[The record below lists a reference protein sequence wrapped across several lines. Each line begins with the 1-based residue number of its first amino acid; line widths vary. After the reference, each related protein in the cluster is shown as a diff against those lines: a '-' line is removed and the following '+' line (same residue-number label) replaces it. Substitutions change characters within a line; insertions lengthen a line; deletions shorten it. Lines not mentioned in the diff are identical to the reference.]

1 MSMLFGSKTPF
12 MRRTV
17 KHVLGSTIIPHHTLH
32 SYSSFRDIVHSCPDV
47 STLYLCRLALL
58 RYHFSGNALQ
68 LDTKRPWL
76 TYTAWGKTYRKII
89 HSCIF
94 GIDLIIINSETIAR
108 ELLDRRS
115 GNYSTRP
122 VIRTNELAGV
132 DFSTMLLPYG
142 ETLRR
147 HRKIFH
153 QVLKAE
159 VSVSHYEMYSRHANE
174 LVVNLLDTIS
184 DPQHQTETCAASL
197 IMAVTYGYRA
207 HGHEDPFLSPAREL
221 LDIGKYITSPEKAA
235 MFTAFPFLEK
245 LPFWCFGGAFA
256 LMGRSREL
264 AQQLLNEPF
273 NEVKAQM
280 ANGTASH
287 SLVADFLSQAHDD
300 ADEDTM
306 KAVALTGYM
315 VGMDTS
321 AAALQIFLL
330 TMVLYPDVQAR
341 ARAEIDQAVKH
352 DKMPCLDERASMP
365 YLDAILRDGPEM
377 VSYRSPRLFRSNIA
391 LFECSTTCTG
401 IPHATSNDDV
411 YDGYFIPK
419 GAMVVVN
426 QWHGTLSDENI
437 FPDASCFDPSRHL
450 TADGKLK
457 DPFVNH
463 FALGHGRC
471 ICPGRWFAENSLW
484 TATAAI
490 LTVLRIDHAKDSNGN
505 RIEVKPEFTAGLAI
519 LRWILNDEEID
530 ALLKATEN
538 LTPPSSKCKKRRPYT
553 IEFICTLQSH
563 LNPECPL
570 DVAVFSCLTSAF
582 YCTARVGEFTIP
594 TLTSFNPNR
603 HVKPSDTKTS
613 ITDGEDVLFAKQN
626 GPSDPE
632 RAFLQHIAINNP
644 PPGAAL
650 FAYRYKNGH
659 RPLTKQKFITRLA
672 RAARA
677 AGMDPLQGHGIRIG
691 STLEYLL

>member
-1 MSMLFGSKTPF
+1 MLPTHILASG
-12 MRRTV
+12 
-17 KHVLGSTIIPHHTLH
+17 I
-32 SYSSFRDIVHSCPDV
+32 SCI
-47 STLYLCRLALL
+47 LALVVVSHL
-58 RYHFSGNALQ
+58 TRRRVYPLPLPPGPPPLPFFGNALQ

-76 TYTAWGKTYRKII
+76 TYTAWGKTYGKII

-132 DFSTMLLPYG
+132 DFSTVLLPYG

-153 QVLKAE
+153 QVLRAE
-159 VSVSHYEMYSRHANE
+159 VSASHYEMYSRHANE
-174 LVVNLLDTIS
+174 LVVNLLDAIS
-184 DPQHQTETCAASL
+184 DPQHQTETYVASL

-207 HGHEDPFLSPAREL
+207 HGHEDPFLSRAREL
-221 LDIGKYITSPEKAA
+221 MDIGKYITSPEKAA

-273 NEVKAQM
+273 DEVKAQM

-321 AAALQIFLL
+321 ATALQIFLL

-352 DKMPCLDERASMP
+352 DKMPCLDDRASMP
-365 YLDAILRDGPEM
+365 YLDAILHEVLRWYPI
-377 VSYRSPRLFRSNIA
+377 VPL
-391 LFECSTTCTG
+391 G

-419 GAMVVVN
+419 GSKSYVSRLA
-426 QWHGTLSDENI
+426 LSRDENI
-437 FPDASCFDPSRHL
+437 FPDASRFDPSRHL

-457 DPFVNH
+457 DPFVDH
-463 FALGHGRC
+463 FAFGHGRR

-490 LTVLRIDHAKDSNGN
+490 LAVLRIDHAKDSNGN

-519 LRWILNDEEID
+519 
-530 ALLKATEN
+530 
-538 LTPPSSKCKKRRPYT
+538 
-553 IEFICTLQSH
+553 H
-563 LNPECPL
+563 PEPFQCSFES
-570 DVAVFSCLTSAF
+570 VN
-582 YCTARVGEFTIP
+582 TARE
-594 TLTSFNPNR
+594 R
-603 HVKPSDTKTS
+603 H
-613 ITDGEDVLFAKQN
+613 L
-626 GPSDPE
+626 
-632 RAFLQHIAINNP
+632 RAMMNS
-644 PPGAAL
+644 
-650 FAYRYKNGH
+650 K
-659 RPLTKQKFITRLA
+659 
-672 RAARA
+672 
-677 AGMDPLQGHGIRIG
+677 
-691 STLEYLL
+691 